1 MLSKILYKQEHE
13 MFREISKEKNIFR
26 KLVMAM
32 KLEAIT
38 AAFAESIHN
47 AE

>member
-1 MLSKILYKQEHE
+1 MLSNILYKQEHE
-13 MFREISKEKNIFR
+13 MFKELAKEKNILR
-26 KLVMAM
+26 KLVMAV

-38 AAFAESIHN
+38 TAFAESIHN